1 MIRITKGT
9 LVRLLEYIPDDYE
22 VLIDGKKLWNIFA
35 NHEDEIVNLSSEL
48 LLQYVYVHNPL
59 LPLTE
64 LAFLHTDRHMTM

>member
-1 MIRITKGT
+1 MIRITKET
-9 LVRLLEYIPDDYE
+9 LVRLLENIPDDYE
-22 VLIDGKKLWNIFA
+22 VLIDGKKLWNVFA

-64 LAFLHTDRHMTM
+64 LAFLHTDRQVTM